1 MEHWLVIGAGSG
13 GCVAA
18 SRLSEHPERSVT
30 LLEAGPD
37 LGVGAARA
45 AVDGAD
51 ALAVLDEPGRTF
63 SGLAAT
69 RTGGGTPVPYSAGR
83 GIGGSSAVNA
93 MLAVRGDPAQY
104 AEWGWSDAPEAWA
117 RVAIP
122 AELPSDDELGA
133 VDRAL
138 LASDPTAFRVPLTRR
153 DGRRVT
159 SADAYLAPHAG
170 RPNLEVLAET
180 PVERVILDGRRAAG
194 AVLTDGTESH
204 ADRVVVAAGALHTPA
219 LLLRSGV
226 DTPGIGA
233 GLQDHA
239 SVAITLELRDG
250 PAGRGGLLAS
260 ALFERGAV
268 HVLPINHTADGVHA
282 ALAVALM
289 RPAGRAGRV
298 ELDPENPRGEP
309 LIELDLFADERDL
322 GELRSGVR
330 LLLDLLGRE
339 PFRETVTNA
348 YVDDS
353 GTTTDA
359 LTDDASIDRW
369 LHTAPGVYS
378 HAAGT
383 CAIGTVLDER
393 GAVRG
398 YDGLYV
404 CDASAFPSVPATN
417 PHLPV
422 TMLAE
427 RLAARW

>member
-1 MEHWLVIGAGSG
+1 MDHWLVIGAGSG

-18 SRLSEHPERSVT
+18 SRLSDDPERSVT

-37 LGVGAARA
+37 LGAGVARA
-45 AVDGAD
+45 AVDGDD

-63 SGLAAT
+63 SGLTAT
-69 RTGGGTPVPYSAGR
+69 RIRGGTPVPYSAGR

-93 MLAVRGDPAQY
+93 MLALRGDPAQY
-104 AEWGWSDAPEAWA
+104 AEWGWSDASEAWG

-122 AELPSDDELGA
+122 TELPSDHELGA
-133 VDRAL
+133 VDRAM
-138 LASDPTAFRVPLTRR
+138 LASEPTAFRVPLTRR

-159 SADAYLAPHAG
+159 SADAYLAPCAG
-170 RPNLEVLAET
+170 RPNLEVLPET
-180 PVERVILDGRRAAG
+180 QVERVILDGHRAAG
-194 AVLTDGTESH
+194 VVLLDGTESH

-233 GLQDHA
+233 GLQEHA
-239 SVAITLELRDG
+239 SVAITLELLDG

-268 HVLPINHTADGVHA
+268 HVLPINHTTDGVHA

-289 RPAGRAGRV
+289 RPEGRAGRV

-309 LIELDLFADERDL
+309 RIDLDLFADERDL
-322 GELRSGVR
+322 VELRSGVR
-330 LLLDLLGRE
+330 LLLDLLGRD
-339 PFRETVTNA
+339 PFREIVAAA
-348 YVDDS
+348 YIDDF

-369 LHTAPGVYS
+369 LRTAPGVYT
-378 HAAGT
+378 HAAST

-427 RLAARW
+427 RLASRW